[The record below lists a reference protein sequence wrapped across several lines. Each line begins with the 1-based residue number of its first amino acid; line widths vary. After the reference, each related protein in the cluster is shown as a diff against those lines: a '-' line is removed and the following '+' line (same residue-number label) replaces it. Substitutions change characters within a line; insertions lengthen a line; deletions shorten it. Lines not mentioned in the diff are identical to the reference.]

1 MKQELS
7 QNGFDL
13 IKHYEGL
20 HDGDLTQIG
29 LQPKMCPANI
39 WTIGWGHAIFYKGR
53 FLKGL
58 SDKELA
64 YKLFPNLTLEEA
76 DKWLAEDVKERVDAV
91 NNLQLELT
99 QGQFD
104 ALVDFVYNEGIG
116 NLNTSTLL
124 QRIRL
129 KASPMMIEEAFS
141 RFKYGGGKVL
151 PGLIL
156 RRRSESE
163 LFNNGDLKFYTSL

>member
-39 WTIGWGHAIFYKGR
+39 WTIGWGHAIYYKGR

-58 SDKELA
+58 SNKELA

-76 DKWLAEDVKERVDAV
+76 DKWLAEDVKERVDMV
-91 NNLQLELT
+91 NDLQLELT
-99 QGQFD
+99 QSQFD
-104 ALVDFVYNEGIG
+104 ALVSFVYNVGFG
-116 NLNTSTLL
+116 NLKTSTLL
-124 QRIRL
+124 HRIRM
-129 KASPMMIEEAFS
+129 KATPIYITEAFG

-156 RRRSESE
+156 RRRTESE